1 LREAFHEELQG
12 LSDTLVEMTGLVHS
26 AMTRATTALLDSD
39 LTLAESVIAADERL
53 DALHHELE
61 DRAYTLLARQAPV
74 AGDLRTIVAALRMS
88 ADLERMGDLA
98 RHVAQVARRR
108 YPGAA
113 VPADVRAVIVQM
125 GQVATRIVLKAGAV
139 IADRNIKIALELE
152 RDDDEMD
159 RLHREL
165 FTLLLD
171 DEWAH
176 GMEAAIDL
184 TLLGRFY
191 ERFADHAVSVAE
203 RVIFLVTGD
212 FPNTIPEPAPPLAT
226 P

>member
-1 LREAFHEELQG
+1 
-12 LSDTLVEMTGLVHS
+12 
-26 AMTRATTALLDSD
+26 
-39 LTLAESVIAADERL
+39 
-53 DALHHELE
+53 
-61 DRAYTLLARQAPV
+61 
-74 AGDLRTIVAALRMS
+74 
-88 ADLERMGDLA
+88 MGDLA

-113 VPADVRAVIVQM
+113 VPADIRAVIVQM

-139 IADRNIKIALELE
+139 IADRDVKIALELD

-171 DEWAH
+171 DEWEH
-176 GMEAAIDL
+176 GIEAAIDL

-191 ERFADHAVSVAE
+191 ERFADHAVSVAQ
-203 RVIFLVTGD
+203 RVVFLVTGD
-212 FPNTIPEPAPPLAT
+212 FPGAADQVPAVTTA
-226 P
+226 

>member
-1 LREAFHEELQG
+1 VREAFHEELKS

-39 LTLAESVIAADERL
+39 LELAESVIAADERL
-53 DALHHELE
+53 DALHHHLE
-61 DRAYTLLARQAPV
+61 DRSYTLLARQAPV

-88 ADLERMGDLA
+88 TDLERMGDLA
-98 RHVAQVARRR
+98 RHVAQVARMR
-108 YPGAA
+108 YPGGA

-139 IADRNIKIALELE
+139 IADRDIKIALELD

-171 DEWAH
+171 HDWPH

-203 RVIFLVTGD
+203 RVVFLVTGD
-212 FPNTIPEPAPPLAT
+212 FPAASAEPSAVPT
-226 P
+226 G